1 MVSLV
6 TSTTVIYPYK
16 PMSVVETG
24 YWQWTKVWKKEN
36 NIFEIIQY
44 PVGCK
49 DYIVDTYYRTP
60 PSMPPRVW
68 TQEQLMQPY
77 VALYF
82 PNVAVATLFKT
93 NVLKLLK
100 PWEDKNNLKNLI
112 VHPVETSWNN
122 RVPLNLQY
130 VIEFDEKI
138 MRTATA
144 LSFYLS
150 LIRTLG
156 YNNKT
161 DTLCF
166 NFHTSFCNENSYY
179 QYASYKPLLDSI
191 IDSPKFLWKKVPV
204 GYDNT
209 GHKIGAR
216 GKMGTHGS
224 TGLFYMDKILYQ
236 FICRNNIAETVNNNY
251 IYTILLN
258 RLKKLGITKSLNPQQ
273 DAW

>member
-1 MVSLV
+1 MVSLI
-6 TSTTVIYPYK
+6 TSTTVKYPYT
-16 PMSVVETG
+16 PIQTVETCS
-24 YWQWTKVWKKEN
+24 WQWTKVWKKEN

-60 PSMPPRVW
+60 PSMPYRVW

-82 PNVAVATLFKT
+82 PTAAVATLFKT

-112 VHPVETSWNN
+112 VHPVETSWNTK
-122 RVPLNLQY
+122 VPLDLQY

-156 YNNKT
+156 FNKT
-161 DTLCF
+161 NTLCF
-166 NFHTSFCNENSYY
+166 NFHTSLCNENSYY
-179 QYASYKPLLDSI
+179 QYASYQSLLNSVI
-191 IDSPKFLWKKVPV
+191 ESPKFLWKKVPE

-209 GHKIGAR
+209 GHKIGAS
-216 GKMGTHGS
+216 GSYGTHGS

-236 FICRNNIAETVNNNY
+236 FIRNGSHSETLNNNY
-251 IYTILLN
+251 LYTILLN
-258 RLKKLGITKSLNPQQ
+258 RLKKLGVLQSLNPQRYI
-273 DAW
+273 

>member
-6 TSTTVIYPYK
+6 TSTTVKYPYT
-16 PMSVVETG
+16 PLSVVESG
-24 YWQWTKVWKKEN
+24 YWQWTKVWKKED

-60 PSMPPRVW
+60 PSMPQGVW
-68 TQEQLMQPY
+68 TSEQLMQPY

-82 PNVAVATLFKT
+82 PNVAVATLFKA
-93 NVLKLLK
+93 NVIKLLK

-112 VHPVETSWNN
+112 VHPVETSWNTKV
-122 RVPLNLQY
+122 RLDLQY

-156 YNNKT
+156 FNKT
-161 DTLCF
+161 NTLCF
-166 NFHTSFCNENSYY
+166 NFHTSLCNEYSYY
-179 QYASYKPLLDSI
+179 EYASYQPLLNSVI
-191 IDSPKFLWKKVPV
+191 ESPKFLWRKVPE

-209 GHKIGAR
+209 GHKNGAR
-216 GKMGTHGS
+216 GRFGTHGS

-236 FICRNNIAETVNNNY
+236 FICRNNNAETVNNNY

-258 RLKKLGITKSLNPQQ
+258 RLKKLGITQSPNPY
-273 DAW
+273 AVIW